1 MRNSLANFVKNLQI
15 SKDFAG
21 NRVNGLGNVPRCG
34 GEQTKRTVPLVT
46 FIRLWRGWLGIFG
59 KFWKIMGVGVL
70 LAVAVLRFCVFGVL
84 LARKRCIF
92 GEKGVCLEKKVYF
105 CRLITVQNRENG
117 FSHHYTHCRQYGHYA
132 S

>member
-1 MRNSLANFVKNLQI
+1 MRNSIANFVKNLQI

-46 FIRLWRGWLGIFG
+46 FIRLWRGVVGD
-59 KFWKIMGVGVL
+59 FWEILNNNGGWG
-70 LAVAVLRFCVFGVL
+70 FTCGCVFAFL

>member
-1 MRNSLANFVKNLQI
+1 MRNSIANFVKNLQI

-59 KFWKIMGVGVL
+59 KFWKIMGDVVL
-70 LAVAVLRFCVFGVL
+70 LAVAFLRFWGFTCEKKVYFW
-84 LARKRCIF
+84 RKRCVF
-92 GEKGVCLEKKVYF
+92 GEKGVFL
-105 CRLITVQNRENG
+105 
-117 FSHHYTHCRQYGHYA
+117 
-132 S
+132 

>member
-1 MRNSLANFVKNLQI
+1 MRNSIANFVKNLQI

-59 KFWKIMGVGVL
+59 KFWKIMGDVVL
-70 LAVAVLRFCVFGVL
+70 LAVAFLRVWGFTCEKKVYFW
-84 LARKRCIF
+84 RKRCVF
-92 GEKGVCLEKKVYF
+92 GEKGVFL
-105 CRLITVQNRENG
+105 
-117 FSHHYTHCRQYGHYA
+117 
-132 S
+132 

>member
-1 MRNSLANFVKNLQI
+1 MRNSIANFVKNLQI

-21 NRVNGLGNVPRCG
+21 NRVNGLGNAPRCG

-46 FIRLWRGWLGIFG
+46 FSYLYSPLAWVVGDFWEILNNNGGWGFTCG
-59 KFWKIMGVGVL
+59 
-70 LAVAVLRFCVFGVL
+70 CVFTFL

>member
-1 MRNSLANFVKNLQI
+1 MDLEMSPDVVVSKPKEPSLWLPL
-15 SKDFAG
+15 FAF
-21 NRVNGLGNVPRCG
+21 G
-34 GEQTKRTVPLVT
+34 GV
-46 FIRLWRGWLGIFG
+46 WWGIFG
-59 KFWKIMGVGVL
+59 KFWKIMGDVVL
-70 LAVAVLRFCVFGVL
+70 LAVAVLRFCDFGVL

-117 FSHHYTHCRQYGHYA
+117 LSHHYTHCRQYGHYA